1 MKQFEQR
8 ILNIIPSRF
17 DTSAKLKMLQ
27 IINLAETRNLT
38 FPEAKI
44 LDETFVGYSGPY
56 CRTFAH
62 ERAQT
67 RAGEVSPVA
76 HT

>member
-44 LDETFVGYSGPY
+44 LDETFVGYSGPH